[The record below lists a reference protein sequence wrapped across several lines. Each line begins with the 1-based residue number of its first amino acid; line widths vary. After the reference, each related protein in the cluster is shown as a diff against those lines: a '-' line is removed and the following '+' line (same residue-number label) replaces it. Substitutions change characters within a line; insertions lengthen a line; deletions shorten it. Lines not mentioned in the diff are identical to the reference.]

1 MFMKLSTNEIADR
14 LKNFSGWEFINNSLE
29 KNITLKNFSEVLA
42 LVVRIGIEAEKMDHH
57 PDLLIYGYKNLKI
70 NISTHSEGGITEKDF
85 LLASKINSLLN

>member
-1 MFMKLSTNEIADR
+1 MKLSTNEIADR

-42 LVVRIGIEAEKMDHH
+42 LVVRIGIQAEKMDHH

>member
-1 MFMKLSTNEIADR
+1 MKLSTNEIADR

-42 LVVRIGIEAEKMDHH
+42 LVVRIGIQAEKMDHH

-70 NISTHSEGGITEKDF
+70 NISTHSEWGITEKDF

>member
-1 MFMKLSTNEIADR
+1 MKLSTNEIADR